1 MKMSRW
7 DWESMHDHARRGYPH
22 EVCGVLLGRPSGTD
36 LRVEGVAPVANREEA
51 SPATRYVI
59 APEELL
65 AVQRDARQRGLE
77 IAGYYHSHPDHPARP
92 SETDRRLAAEGISD
106 GVVHVVVAVDRNGR
120 TEATAWVFRDAHQSF
135 EPLALAI
142 EARQETQ
149 EQEDAW
155 P

>member
-1 MKMSRW
+1 MKMSLR
-7 DWESMHDHARRGYPH
+7 DWESVRDHARRGYPQ
-22 EVCGVLLGRPSGTD
+22 EVCGVLLGRPRTD
-36 LRVEGVAPVANREEA
+36 LRIEVATPVANREQE

-65 AVQRDARQRGLE
+65 AVQRDARERGLE
-77 IAGYYHSHPDHPARP
+77 IVGYYHSHPDHPARP
-92 SETDRRLAAEGISD
+92 SETDRRVAAEGISD

-135 EPLALAI
+135 DPLALAV
-142 EARQETQ
+142 EARPETQ
-149 EQEDAW
+149 GQEDAW